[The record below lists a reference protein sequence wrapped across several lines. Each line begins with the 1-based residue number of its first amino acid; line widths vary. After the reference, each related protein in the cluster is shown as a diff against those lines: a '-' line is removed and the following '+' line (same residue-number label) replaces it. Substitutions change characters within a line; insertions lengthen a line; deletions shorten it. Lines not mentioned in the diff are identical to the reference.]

1 MATHNNPLTLQS
13 LMSAAL
19 SQLVAGNQA
28 AFEHSCAASAS
39 VANNA
44 QETLRQLQVQTKE
57 TLAELHN
64 TTKDV
69 TTKMLDAITQEH
81 KDLMAITGRAK
92 VSIHLP
98 RPKAQVPR
106 VPPRS
111 AAKGRAQRMA
121 APSEGPPGSE
131 VSIFLDGGVEAMR
144 AEGHRRAHAHAP
156 LRSRNG
162 NVVGASPAGALSALL
177 AEVRL
182 APTTAKAVAT
192 LPGYIELEDFL
203 EADKVELEEIIAK
216 TGMERPE
223 ARRFLKAIA
232 AKKKSV

>member
-121 APSEGPPGSE
+121 APSEGPPGS
-131 VSIFLDGGVEAMR
+131 
-144 AEGHRRAHAHAP
+144 
-156 LRSRNG
+156 
-162 NVVGASPAGALSALL
+162 
-177 AEVRL
+177 
-182 APTTAKAVAT
+182 
-192 LPGYIELEDFL
+192 
-203 EADKVELEEIIAK
+203 
-216 TGMERPE
+216 
-223 ARRFLKAIA
+223 
-232 AKKKSV
+232 